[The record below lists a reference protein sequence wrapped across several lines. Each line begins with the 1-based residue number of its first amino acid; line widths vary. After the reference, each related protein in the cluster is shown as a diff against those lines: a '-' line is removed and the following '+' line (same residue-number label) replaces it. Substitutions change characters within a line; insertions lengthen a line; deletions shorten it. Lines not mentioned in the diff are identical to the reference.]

1 MANTVKLKRSSVLNK
16 VPLTSDLE
24 YGELAINFND
34 GKLFYK
40 DNSST
45 PVIKHFLGA
54 DLITLDL
61 ATDNG
66 ATTTNSI
73 TVGGLSIGSA
83 YSLPTVDGS
92 ANYVLTTDGSG
103 TVTWESASTVS
114 SIDDLSDV
122 DTTTTSPSSGQVLK
136 WDGSNWTPAN
146 DIDTTLSLGSASIN
160 DLGDVNISSASDGQV
175 LKYDSA
181 TSKWIN
187 SSDASG
193 ISLTDLSIGA
203 DGTASGSGS
212 LAYSNSTGVFTYT
225 PPDLSSYLTSETV
238 TSLSYSTNTTVLS
251 FTDENNNTTN
261 IDLSGL
267 LDEDARA
274 IASGS
279 LDGST
284 GIVTFTRDD
293 NTTFTVDLS
302 ALLDD
307 TNLVTSV
314 NGAAGVVVLDTDDI
328 SEGSTNLYYTD
339 ARVDTHLNQTGS
351 ITSGYVLSWNGTDY
365 AWVAQ
370 SGGGSST
377 VSGLTDVNLT
387 SIADN
392 DLLQYDISNS

>member
-83 YSLPTVDGS
+83 YSLPLNDGS
-92 ANYVLTTDGSG
+92 NGQVLTTDGSG
-103 TVTWESASTVS
+103 NLSFTTASTVS

-136 WDGSNWTPAN
+136 WDGSNWTPAD

-187 SSDASG
+187 SADAGG
-193 ISLTDLSIGA
+193 ISLTDLSIGT
-203 DGTASGSGS
+203 DGKTA
-212 LAYSNSTGVFTYT
+212 
-225 PPDLSSYLTSETV
+225 PDR
-238 TSLSYSTNTTVLS
+238 
-251 FTDENNNTTN
+251 
-261 IDLSGL
+261 GK
-267 LDEDARA
+267 
-274 IASGS
+274 
-279 LDGST
+279 
-284 GIVTFTRDD
+284 GIPEM
-293 NTTFTVDLS
+293 S
-302 ALLDD
+302 
-307 TNLVTSV
+307 
-314 NGAAGVVVLDTDDI
+314 
-328 SEGSTNLYYTD
+328 
-339 ARVDTHLNQTGS
+339 
-351 ITSGYVLSWNGTDY
+351 
-365 AWVAQ
+365 
-370 SGGGSST
+370 
-377 VSGLTDVNLT
+377 
-387 SIADN
+387 
-392 DLLQYDISNS
+392 